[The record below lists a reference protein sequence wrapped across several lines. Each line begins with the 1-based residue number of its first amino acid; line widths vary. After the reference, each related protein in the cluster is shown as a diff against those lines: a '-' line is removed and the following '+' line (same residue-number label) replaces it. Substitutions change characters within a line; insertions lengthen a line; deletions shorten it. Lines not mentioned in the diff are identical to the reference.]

1 MPKWCQ
7 TGSNMCELS
16 ATTVA
21 AKARVVAQLAST
33 KAAEKTT
40 PPGLDGFS
48 MALTLCISKR
58 PFGSGRRMGPG
69 VGRRHWLEVLT
80 KSSLVLLTAI
90 WEAYCEDV
98 AAEALEHLIE
108 NSGSPDTL
116 PKEIK
121 QLVAKELK
129 AESHELAVWRPVK

>member
-1 MPKWCQ
+1 
-7 TGSNMCELS
+7 
-16 ATTVA
+16 
-21 AKARVVAQLAST
+21 
-33 KAAEKTT
+33 
-40 PPGLDGFS
+40 
-48 MALTLCISKR
+48 
-58 PFGSGRRMGPG
+58 MGPG
-69 VGRRHWLEVLT
+69 VGRRHQLEVLT

-90 WEAYCEDV
+90 WEAYFEDV
-98 AAEALEHLIE
+98 AAEALEQLIE